1 VRVADFDFDLPAELI
16 AQYPAPERA
25 ASRLM
30 VIDRAVGTIAHA
42 RAADLPDLLV
52 PGDLLVVNDTRVFPA
67 RLLGHRDPS
76 GGGVECLLLR
86 RLDEHRWDAL
96 VHPGQKLR
104 PGRRVRFER
113 GGVVLEA
120 VILEEHTFGRRTIQ
134 LRRADGGD
142 VHEAIDALG
151 EVPLPPYIRRE
162 VTPQDRERYQTVYAR
177 TRGSV
182 AAPTAGLH
190 LDEGMLARM
199 DARGIERAAVTLHV
213 GYGTFQP
220 VRSTEVEEHRI
231 DPEPYDIG
239 ADAAAR
245 LDGALAAGRRIVAVG
260 TTTTRALES
269 VARRNDGRV
278 CAGSGL
284 ADLFIYPGF
293 RFRVV
298 GALLTN
304 FHLPQSSLLMLVC
317 AFAGRDLV
325 LEAYRRAVAERY
337 RFYSYGD
344 AMLLI

>member
-1 VRVADFDFDLPAELI
+1 MPDAIHGALDFAELDHLGL
-16 AQYPAPERA
+16 APE
-25 ASRLM
+25 
-30 VIDRAVGTIAHA
+30 AVL
-42 RAADLPDLLV
+42 DFS
-52 PGDLLVVNDTRVFPA
+52 VNGNPY
-67 RLLGHRDPS
+67 GPS
-76 GGGVECLLLR
+76 PR
-86 RLDEHRWDAL
+86 
-96 VHPGQKLR
+96 
-104 PGRRVRFER
+104 
-113 GGVVLEA
+113 
-120 VILEEHTFGRRTIQ
+120 
-134 LRRADGGD
+134 
-142 VHEAIDALG
+142 VHEALAQ
-151 EVPLPPYIRRE
+151 VPYDRYP
-162 VTPQDRERYQTVYAR
+162 DREALALRRVLST
-177 TRGSV
+177 
-182 AAPTAGLH
+182 H
-190 LDEGMLARM
+190 LDVTIDDILVGNGSTELIWLVALAFVRAG
-199 DARGIERAAVTLHV
+199 DTVLLVGPTFGEYTRAAVLMGARLCQYTARCAEGFGV
-213 GYGTFQP
+213 VP
-220 VRSTEVEEHRI
+220 EVEEHRI